1 METIMVEYAI
11 PFAYVLLALAAFGSF
26 LMPIITSLQDPK
38 SLIKP
43 LVGLVAVAIFYAIG
57 YALAGNEMS
66 PIYAQYGV
74 NAEGSQVI
82 GGILTTTY
90 LMGGVGI
97 IGVIFGSFIKLF
109 R

>member
-1 METIMVEYAI
+1 MENFMVEYAI
-11 PFAYVLLALAAFGSF
+11 PFAYVLLAVAAIGSF
-26 LMPIITSLQDPK
+26 LMPVISSLQDPK

-43 LVGLVAVAIFYAIG
+43 LIGIVGIAIVYAIG

-66 PIYAQYGV
+66 PVYAQYGV
-74 NAEGSQVI
+74 NAEGSKII

-90 LMGGVGI
+90 LMGAVAVVGAI
-97 IGVIFGSFIKLF
+97 LGSFIKLF